1 MNRFFI
7 ALSMVMISFKI
18 LAQQTGE
25 LSGRLKNKKN
35 NPIEFA
41 NLVLLNSNDSSLVKA
56 SLSDENGNYLFEHIA
71 AGNYLLMASMVG
83 YQKYSAPLVVLGINT
98 TLPEI
103 TMESGSVNLTEAN
116 IVGLKP
122 LVEHHIDRTVVNVE
136 NTSIN
141 AGSSA
146 IEILKRSPGI
156 TVDQNGKVSLK
167 GKQDVLILIDNKPT
181 YLSSSDLA
189 NMLKNMQADELS
201 KIEIMTNPPA
211 RYDAAGNAGVI
222 NIRLRKKQNL
232 GFNGSLNGS
241 YGQGIYPDFSTGIAL
256 NYRKEKFNVYG
267 SYNYGQRF
275 SFEKNQL
282 IRLFSSDSL
291 TSEFDQHTIDKTKND
306 EHHGRAG
313 IDYFINSRHTL
324 GLVVKGNFDQSDD
337 RTISTTDI
345 RNNREAV
352 DSGYTTI
359 NKSIGH
365 WNNYSINLNHQYI
378 IDSTGRELTA
388 DVDYA
393 QYNNRENFNFQ
404 TDYFSTLPGYVPYT
418 EIERNNQPAT
428 IAIQSAKIDYSQT
441 IFKKLKL
448 DAGLKGSYVVTDNDV
463 HYYVMENNQEITDTT
478 RTNHFKY
485 KEQILAAYSSVQG
498 KFGKWGLQA
507 GLRVEQTIAKGEQY
521 TTSQN
526 FAKNYIQFFP
536 SVFVTYQINDKNLV
550 GLNYSRRIDRPAYE
564 DLNPF
569 RHFLDP
575 RTYEQGNP
583 DLQPQLTHSFECSY
597 TFMDALSATVNY
609 SRTYDAIV
617 KISNQIDSN
626 RTTYVTED
634 NINSNDNYSLSLNLP
649 YQVTK
654 WWLTS
659 NSLVFFNNRFEGVID
674 GNYFDKQLNSY
685 LFNTYNSFT
694 LGKGW
699 SLELSAFYN
708 SKMIWA
714 TFLIDPQYAVSG
726 GISKSFL
733 HDRLNLKIAL
743 NDIFKTEKTQAYVVY
758 NNVNLDF
765 SQTEDSRYIRFHITW
780 NFGKQT
786 VTAARKRSSS
796 AEDEQNRIKT
806 GK

>member
-282 IRLFSSDSL
+282 IRLF
-291 TSEFDQHTIDKTKND
+291 
-306 EHHGRAG
+306 
-313 IDYFINSRHTL
+313 
-324 GLVVKGNFDQSDD
+324 
-337 RTISTTDI
+337 
-345 RNNREAV
+345 
-352 DSGYTTI
+352 
-359 NKSIGH
+359 
-365 WNNYSINLNHQYI
+365 
-378 IDSTGRELTA
+378 
-388 DVDYA
+388 
-393 QYNNRENFNFQ
+393 
-404 TDYFSTLPGYVPYT
+404 
-418 EIERNNQPAT
+418 PAT
-428 IAIQSAKIDYSQT
+428 A
-441 IFKKLKL
+441 
-448 DAGLKGSYVVTDNDV
+448 
-463 HYYVMENNQEITDTT
+463 
-478 RTNHFKY
+478 
-485 KEQILAAYSSVQG
+485 
-498 KFGKWGLQA
+498 
-507 GLRVEQTIAKGEQY
+507 
-521 TTSQN
+521 
-526 FAKNYIQFFP
+526 
-536 SVFVTYQINDKNLV
+536 
-550 GLNYSRRIDRPAYE
+550 
-564 DLNPF
+564 
-569 RHFLDP
+569 
-575 RTYEQGNP
+575 
-583 DLQPQLTHSFECSY
+583 
-597 TFMDALSATVNY
+597 
-609 SRTYDAIV
+609 
-617 KISNQIDSN
+617 
-626 RTTYVTED
+626 
-634 NINSNDNYSLSLNLP
+634 
-649 YQVTK
+649 
-654 WWLTS
+654 
-659 NSLVFFNNRFEGVID
+659 
-674 GNYFDKQLNSY
+674 
-685 LFNTYNSFT
+685 
-694 LGKGW
+694 
-699 SLELSAFYN
+699 
-708 SKMIWA
+708 
-714 TFLIDPQYAVSG
+714 
-726 GISKSFL
+726 
-733 HDRLNLKIAL
+733 
-743 NDIFKTEKTQAYVVY
+743 
-758 NNVNLDF
+758 
-765 SQTEDSRYIRFHITW
+765 
-780 NFGKQT
+780 
-786 VTAARKRSSS
+786 
-796 AEDEQNRIKT
+796 
-806 GK
+806 